1 MGWNKLSWNKFVALP
16 VTAVVLSGAYGCAS
30 QDTPKPAAGPVLS
43 AIRQEPHA
51 PASHVLLADGN
62 GTLSAIETVRDEVAL
77 RSRSAVISPSGT
89 LFYEH
94 RRPSVTI
101 TDLET
106 LQRVGRTSVP
116 KGMELQ
122 VASTSERY
130 LAFAESHES
139 GANSWIPAGR
149 ARTKITVVS
158 TNQTSPSSR
167 TYDLKGNFD
176 IEAFSTD
183 DRQLFLI
190 EYLPALDPWHYG
202 LRRLALE
209 NGKVRDIART
219 KQNAPGEMN
228 GTGRLSLF
236 SPSGHELYTLYTQQ
250 GLNYTH
256 TAPEDARPSEVY
268 AFVHL
273 LNLEGAWTHCID
285 LPAPFGTGPVTSHA
299 MAISGDGSRLY
310 VADPSSGGLAVI
322 DPRTQR
328 VLRSVTVDLRALWDG
343 VTASVAGDGTLY
355 LAGGTRVLAFDG
367 ESMHLLH
374 VIKLE
379 RSVSGIATGLD
390 ASKIYVSVKTGIE
403 VLDAATGRRL
413 KTI

>member
-1 MGWNKLSWNKFVALP
+1 MSWNKLAWNKFLALS

-30 QDTPKPAAGPVLS
+30 QDAQKPAAGPVLS
-43 AIRQEPHA
+43 ATRQEPHA

-62 GTLSAIETVRDEVAL
+62 GTLSAIDTARDEVAL

-94 RRPSVTI
+94 RRPSLTI

-139 GANSWIPAGR
+139 GASSWIPAGR
-149 ARTKITVVS
+149 ARTKITIVS
-158 TNQTSPSSR
+158 TNQTSPSR

-190 EYLPALDPWHYG
+190 EYLPAQDPWHYG

-209 NGKVRDIART
+209 NGKVREIART

-236 SPSGHELYTLYTQQ
+236 SPAGHELYTLYTQQ
-250 GLNYTH
+250 GPNYTH
-256 TAPEDARPSEVY
+256 TAPEDAHPSESTRL
-268 AFVHL
+268 FTSSI
-273 LNLEGAWTHCID
+273 W
-285 LPAPFGTGPVTSHA
+285 TGP
-299 MAISGDGSRLY
+299 G
-310 VADPSSGGLAVI
+310 P
-322 DPRTQR
+322 
-328 VLRSVTVDLRALWDG
+328 
-343 VTASVAGDGTLY
+343 TASICPHP
-355 LAGGTRVLAFDG
+355 LAQ
-367 ESMHLLH
+367 
-374 VIKLE
+374 
-379 RSVSGIATGLD
+379 GL
-390 ASKIYVSVKTGIE
+390 
-403 VLDAATGRRL
+403 
-413 KTI
+413 

>member
-1 MGWNKLSWNKFVALP
+1 MSWNKFLALP

-30 QDTPKPAAGPVLS
+30 QDAQKPAARPVLS
-43 AIRQEPHA
+43 TIRQEPRG
-51 PASHVLLADGN
+51 PESHVVVAEGN
-62 GTLSAIETVRDEVAL
+62 GTLSAIDTARNEVAL

-94 RRPSVTI
+94 RRASVIT

-130 LAFAESHES
+130 LAFAETHES
-139 GANSWIPAGR
+139 GASSWIPAGR

-158 TNQTSPSSR
+158 TNQTSPSR

-183 DRQLFLI
+183 DRRLFLI
-190 EYLPALDPWHYG
+190 EYLPAQNPWHYG
-202 LRRLALE
+202 LRRLDLE
-209 NGKVRDIART
+209 NGKVLEIART

-236 SPSGHELYTLYTQQ
+236 SPAGHELYTLYTQQ
-250 GLNYTH
+250 GPNYTH
-256 TAPEDARPSEVY
+256 TAPKDAPPGEVY

-322 DPRTQR
+322 DPRTRR
-328 VLRSVTVDLRALWDG
+328 VLRSLTVDLRALRDG

-355 LAGGTRVLAFDG
+355 LAGGARLLAFDG
-367 ESMHLLH
+367 ESLLLLH
-374 VIKLE
+374 EIELE
-379 RSVSGIATGLD
+379 HSVSGLATSLD
-390 ASKIYVSVKTGIE
+390 ASKVYVSVKTGIE